1 MQHHPVANGAA
12 SGGALLVPPPMPP
25 AMSGIES
32 ASTFAAAAAKATVE
46 ARYVMALRH
55 PRNWDQ
61 VRADMLKECRRPSFA
76 KNKSTWYRKPVG
88 SGVEGFGIR
97 FAEMAARCLKN
108 LMVESVLLFEDE
120 TKEVHRIIVTDLE
133 NNNTFPEDYKVSKT
147 VERSKPRDDGSY
159 VGVRTNSAGKLTYT
173 VVAED
178 EDLLNKRGALKSKA
192 MRNVILRIVPGD
204 ILDEC
209 KAEIMAVRSN
219 AAATDPDGE
228 RKALVD
234 DFASVNVS
242 PTMLVEYLGHEIAQC
257 SPAQLVEL
265 RDLFSA
271 IAEGEASWKQAMEN
285 KAEGKAPPLRTP
297 PPPPQPEQW
306 PAEAFSNQFKRWS
319 LAVTNGL
326 KTVDDILAIARAK
339 GALTEEQ
346 EKRIRDLGT
355 VGNAGASTDSAQQ
368 QAAAA
373 TTAAQPA
380 DAAPAPAPAASDGPP
395 WDDSAPA
402 TGQGGK

>member
-1 MQHHPVANGAA
+1 MNATTQQAA
-12 SGGALLVPPPMPP
+12 HALAVSQPMSL

-46 ARYVMALRH
+46 ARYLMALRM

-61 VRADMLKECRRPSFA
+61 VRTDMLKECRRPSFA
-76 KNKSTWYRKPVG
+76 KNKSTWYRKPIG
-88 SGVEGFGIR
+88 QGVEGFGIR

-147 VERSKPRDDGSY
+147 VERSKPREDGSY
-159 VGVRTNSAGKLTYT
+159 VSVRTNSANKLTYT
-173 VVAED
+173 VIAED

-285 KAEGKAPPLRTP
+285 KADGKPAPSKAP

-306 PAEAFSNQFKRWS
+306 PNESFNKQFERWS
-319 LAVTNGL
+319 LAHKNKL

-339 GALTEEQ
+339 GALSAEQ
-346 EKRIRDLGT
+346 EKRIRALGDAAT
-355 VGNAGASTDSAQQ
+355 PDEQP
-368 QAAAA
+368 AAAN
-373 TTAAQPA
+373 AAAPA
-380 DAAPAPAPAASDGPP
+380 AVAPSPAPAPAPEFDPP
-395 WDDSAPA
+395 WEDTPPA
-402 TGQGGK
+402 TAATEGAK